1 MNLPKHI
8 FLKEFACKYG
18 LHEAIV
24 VFRLHVLLKWASN
37 NSFKS
42 HYHDGYV
49 WVWNSYASWQSEH
62 FPFLSERQVRSA
74 FLSLKR
80 RGFVKTRQQR
90 GYDRSFSYT
99 IDYMAMG
106 GDAPGSCPWDKKRNI
121 EATEYTSSMHTDK
134 QRASSDIQSF
144 DVTQSTPS
152 IQKTSKNVSNHPQG
166 DLSTILDRPKEGRP

>member
-8 FLKEFACKYG
+8 FLKEFARKYG

-24 VFRLHVLLKWASN
+24 VFRLHVLLKWASKN
-37 NSFKS
+37 CFKS
-42 HYHDGYV
+42 HYRDGYV

-74 FLSLKR
+74 FLSLKK

-99 IDYMAMG
+99 IDYMTMG
-106 GDAPGSCPWDKKRNI
+106 GDAPGSCPWDKSAISKLQNTHHRCI
-121 EATEYTSSMHTDK
+121 PMSSMHHPISSHSTLLRAPLQFK
-134 QRASSDIQSF
+134 RQVRASQ
-144 DVTQSTPS
+144 
-152 IQKTSKNVSNHPQG
+152 
-166 DLSTILDRPKEGRP
+166 TILKGI